1 MTGAERIERAYRE
14 DAARILGA
22 VARTTGDLL
31 LAEDAVQEAFARALA
46 EAARGR
52 EPANPAAWITTVA
65 RRAAVDARRRDAAS
79 FRVLPMLAAQ
89 LAIAERT
96 AVGDAAVGDAAV
108 GDAASGDAAE
118 GGGSVFTGDERLELI
133 LLVAHPE
140 LAQEARV
147 ALALRHVCGV
157 STARIAEAFLV
168 SEPTMAARLTR
179 AKKRIHDSGIRFSL
193 DDPELVA
200 ARMPDALTTIYL
212 LYTAGHSAAD
222 DRLRC
227 EAIALARD
235 AHRWAHDPECAGLLA
250 LLLLTEARQA
260 TRLTPHD
267 EFATL
272 READRSRW
280 DVALLVEGERL
291 ATEALARVGRAG
303 EDPAS
308 DRYALQAGIAGVHA
322 IAPSWEAT
330 DWAAIARLYD
340 GLVLAWPSMA
350 ARLGR
355 LVALGHSP
363 DAGPEVALAGL
374 EADPALFH
382 GPLAPRAHA
391 ARAELLRLAGAT
403 AEAAAELRRAIAA
416 SGDERTRRSLR
427 RLLDAAAAGASG
439 DEVGA

>member
-1 MTGAERIERAYRE
+1 MTAVDRIERAYRE

-31 LAEDAVQEAFARALA
+31 LAEDAVQEAFARAVG

-65 RRAAVDARRRDAAS
+65 RRVAVDARRRERTGTRMA
-79 FRVLPMLAAQ
+79 PMLAAQ
-89 LAIAERT
+89 LAIAER
-96 AVGDAAVGDAAV
+96 AAADDAADGGAV
-108 GDAASGDAAE
+108 PDGA
-118 GGGSVFTGDERLELI
+118 SVFSGDERLELI

-157 STARIAEAFLV
+157 PTARIAEAFLV
-168 SEPTMAARLTR
+168 AEPTMAARLTR

-193 DDPELVA
+193 DDAASVA

-212 LYTAGHSAAD
+212 LYTAGHAAAD
-222 DRLRC
+222 DRLRRD
-227 EAIALARD
+227 AIALARD
-235 AHRWAHDPECAGLLA
+235 AHRLARQPESAGLLG

-260 TRLTPHD
+260 TRLTSDD

-291 ATEALARVGRAG
+291 ATEALTNVGTG
-303 EDPAS
+303 GDG
-308 DRYALQAGIAGVHA
+308 RYALQAGIAGLHA
-322 IAPSWEAT
+322 VAPSWEAT
-330 DWAAIARLYD
+330 DWPAIVRLYD
-340 GLVLAWPSMA
+340 GLIRVWPSAA

-355 LVALGHSP
+355 LVALGHSA

-374 EADPALFH
+374 DADPALLD

-403 AEAAAELRRAIAA
+403 GEAAVELARAIAA
-416 SGDERTRRSLR
+416 THDDRTRRSLQ
-427 RLLDAAAAGASG
+427 RLLDATDPERHVDAPRTPLDGR
-439 DEVGA
+439 

>member
-1 MTGAERIERAYRE
+1 MTAAERLERAYRE

-31 LAEDAVQEAFARALA
+31 LAEDAVQEAFARALV

-65 RRAAVDARRRDAAS
+65 RRVAIDVQRRERTS
-79 FRVLPMLAAQ
+79 SRVAPMLAAQ
-89 LAIAERT
+89 LAIAERS
-96 AVGDAAVGDAAV
+96 AVDGDV
-108 GDAASGDAAE
+108 E
-118 GGGSVFTGDERLELI
+118 GGTSVFTGDERLELI
-133 LLVAHPE
+133 LLVAHPD

-157 STARIAEAFLV
+157 PTARIAEAFLV

-193 DDPELVA
+193 DDPAMVS
-200 ARMPDALTTIYL
+200 ARMPDALTTVYL
-212 LYTAGHSAAD
+212 LYSAGHAAAD
-222 DRLRC
+222 DRLRGD
-227 EAIALARD
+227 AIALARD
-235 AHRWAHDPECAGLLA
+235 AHRLTGEPESAGLLA

-260 TRLTPHD
+260 TRLTSDD

-280 DVALLVEGERL
+280 DVTLLAEGERL
-291 ATEALARVGRAG
+291 ATEALTGVGAEG
-303 EDPAS
+303 DG
-308 DRYALQAGIAGVHA
+308 RYALQAGIAGLHA
-322 IAPSWEAT
+322 IAPSWDAT
-330 DWAAIARLYD
+330 DWPLIVRLYD
-340 GLVLAWPSMA
+340 GLVRVWPSAA

-355 LVALGHSP
+355 LVAVGHSP

-374 EADPALFH
+374 DADPVLFE

-403 AEAAAELRRAIAA
+403 AAAAVELRRAIAA
-416 SGDERTRRSLR
+416 SGDDRTRRSLQ
-427 RLLDAAAAGASG
+427 RLLDAGA
-439 DEVGA
+439 V